1 MKVEVAH
8 RCAAPPQQVWEWVA
22 DPHKHIQML
31 PHSIRSARVLDD
43 GDIEAELH
51 AAGHRERMVVRVV
64 ATDPPRRLEEER
76 VDGVRAGRTVFTL
89 EPDGDGCRV
98 TIHSEV
104 DLPRMIAAVAKPK
117 VVTSLREQLENLD
130 RLSSNAQM

>member
-8 RCAAPPQQVWEWVA
+8 RCAARPEQVWEWVA

-31 PHSIRSARVLDD
+31 PKSIRSARVLEG

-51 AAGHRERMVVRVV
+51 AAGHRERLVVRVV
-64 ATDPPRRLEEER
+64 STDPPRRLEEER

-89 EPDGDGCRV
+89 EPDGEGCRV

-104 DLPRMIAAVAKPK
+104 DLPRMLAAVAKPK
-117 VVTSLREQLENLD
+117 VVSSLREQLHNLD
-130 RLSSNAQM
+130 RLSSS

>member
-1 MKVEVAH
+1 MQVEVAH

-31 PHSIRSARVLDD
+31 PGSIRSARVRDD

-64 ATDPPRRLEEER
+64 SSDPPRRLEEER

-98 TIHSEV
+98 IISSEV
-104 DLPRMIAAVAKPK
+104 DIPRMLAAVAKPK
-117 VVTSLREQLENLD
+117 VVTSLREQLRNLD
-130 RLSSNAQM
+130 RLSSSGEM